1 MLHELSL
8 ERTRLKAEQTKLER
22 MSAGL
27 MIDLQSTLRFSDD
40 HVVVPAPTGSLARV
54 DSDASL
60 SLSTSTHRRQTSV
73 DDLEVSARSKTAL
86 TPPRSGARASAS
98 AVASAPEARQPREVR
113 MAKSH
118 SPGRHPALAGGKPP
132 PSPPYG
138 HAATTPV
145 IGPSPSQP
153 NGLTPTRVNFRTGLS
168 GHRALTSSYSHP
180 HDFINRAEGRSYSN
194 HAGASAMRRGRSLY

>member
-98 AVASAPEARQPREVR
+98 SVASAPEARQPREVR

-118 SPGRHPALAGGKPP
+118 SPGSTP
-132 PSPPYG
+132 PSPGGSPRP
-138 HAATTPV
+138 ARPTATPRRRPSS
-145 IGPSPSQP
+145 GRALPSP
-153 NGLTPTRVNFRTGLS
+153 TG
-168 GHRALTSSYSHP
+168 
-180 HDFINRAEGRSYSN
+180 
-194 HAGASAMRRGRSLY
+194 